1 MMTDVLLQELLTLGF
16 GTALSIGLPA
26 VLVGIAWKLV
36 HLWR

>member
-1 MMTDVLLQELLTLGF
+1 MMTDALLQELLTLGF

-26 VLVGIAWKLV
+26 VLVGIAGKLV